1 MSASVCPS
9 RADRHEEG
17 HAFAA
22 SHRCIGMLAAKSL
35 LIERGRARLL
45 ELPELGE
52 RANSVQRP
60 PAPFSQPGASVT

>member
-1 MSASVCPS
+1 
-9 RADRHEEG
+9 
-17 HAFAA
+17 
-22 SHRCIGMLAAKSL
+22 MLAAKSL